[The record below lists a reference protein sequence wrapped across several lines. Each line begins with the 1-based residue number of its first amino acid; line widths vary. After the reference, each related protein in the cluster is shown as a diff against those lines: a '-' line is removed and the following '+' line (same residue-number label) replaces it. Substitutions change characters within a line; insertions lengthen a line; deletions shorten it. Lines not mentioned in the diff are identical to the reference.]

1 MHPDSVR
8 EAAMGPSDPLHVAD
22 AARGGAALLYAR
34 LQRAGMRHPDW
45 AAALR
50 ERLEQ
55 RRRAAGDLPGALDA
69 LCERF
74 ALLEHAGRALD
85 LAEPLARAAAEAD
98 AAALQGAGA
107 RIAEARGR
115 TAYQQGHYFLANEQ
129 WSRALDLA
137 EACGARRTAVAARIG
152 LGQVHY
158 AMGAWN
164 GGLRFHREALA
175 QLGGLSGDSD
185 LAAKVALNIGVG
197 QFEIGQLEDAERHF
211 AHGLAAARRGGHREF
226 EAEAHWHLARAALAR
241 GQMALATT
249 DCRLALSLAA
259 RLRHAWL
266 EGAASRTWT
275 EIELARGD
283 EAGAVR
289 STQHALALAERI
301 ASRPQQSAAHR
312 QLARLLERQGD
323 LAGALA
329 HLWRHVALE
338 AEAARETVPEAQA
351 RPVTSGE
358 TPHAATPPTGSPS
371 AR

>member
-1 MHPDSVR
+1 MRPAEPGAV
-8 EAAMGPSDPLHVAD
+8 EADRRDALSSLYGRLH
-22 AARGGAALLYAR
+22 
-34 LQRAGMRHPDW
+34 RAGMRHPDW
-45 AAALR
+45 AAALL

-55 RRRAAGDLPGALDA
+55 RRRAAGDRAGALDA

-85 LAEPLARAAAEAD
+85 LAERLAVAALEAD
-98 AAALQGAGA
+98 AAGLPAAAA
-107 RIAEARGR
+107 RVAEARGR
-115 TAYQQGHYFLANEQ
+115 IAYQQGRYFEANEQ

-137 EACGARRTAVAARIG
+137 EASGARRAAVAARIG

-164 GGLRFHREALA
+164 SGLRFHREALS
-175 QLGGLSGDSD
+175 QLGGLAGDSD

-241 GQMALATT
+241 GQLALATT

-275 EIELARGD
+275 EIALARGD

-323 LAGALA
+323 PAGALA
-329 HLWRHVALE
+329 HLWRHVELE
-338 AEAARETVPEAQA
+338 AEAAREAVPEARV
-351 RPVTSGE
+351 RPVG
-358 TPHAATPPTGSPS
+358 AAAESPQAADRPIGSPS